1 MARSETRSAP
11 DCAMIMAAARNG
23 WLNGD
28 KTMMESL
35 IALKRA
41 GCDGLTYFAPRA
53 TEALRRPTT
62 SFPSN

>member
-1 MARSETRSAP
+1 
-11 DCAMIMAAARNG
+11 MIMAAARNG